1 MCGQRYNISSTVK
14 NHSNKVSQKESDTSP
29 ETKLKLIE
37 DCNQIEN
44 SK

>member
-1 MCGQRYNISSTVK
+1 MCGQRNKITSTVK

-29 ETKLKLIE
+29 ETKLKLME
-37 DCNQIEN
+37 DCNQIQN